1 MSGLRTPLGRARGL
15 GSAKTG
21 VGRFIAERASGAA
34 LIFLCLW
41 LIWAGLSTVGGGF
54 LAARDFV
61 RSPVNAALL
70 VLTAAIGFYHMRMG
84 LAVVIEDYIEKPL
97 TRNLALLANFIVCAL
112 GAAIAIV
119 SLLIAALGR

>member
-21 VGRFIAERASGAA
+21 VGRFVAERASGAA

-41 LIWAGLSTVGGGF
+41 LVWAGLSSVGGGF
-54 LAARDFV
+54 EGARAFV
-61 RSPVNAALL
+61 RAPINAALL
-70 VLTAAIGFYHMRMG
+70 ILTAAIGFFHMRMG
-84 LAVVIEDYIEKPL
+84 LAVVIEDYLAKPL
-97 TRNLALLANFIVCAL
+97 SKHLALLANFIVCAL
-112 GAAIAIV
+112 GATITIV